1 MDTTFAHRVLVA
13 HPGAELYG
21 ADRVF
26 LETVSALR
34 IQGTDVVAALPTEGP
49 LLGELKARGARVLI
63 CRMPVL
69 RKNLLN
75 AAGLLRLLKMV
86 VQGVADG
93 IRILRA
99 VRPDVVYVSTLT
111 IPLWAPLG
119 KLFRVPVLT
128 HVHEAEREA
137 PRLLRFALAAPLMLS
152 RAVIANSHYSRAVL
166 TDSVPQLAKKTVV
179 LYNGVPGPA
188 TVLPGRAS
196 IEGPL
201 RLLYFGRLSP
211 RKGADVAIRA
221 VAALRTSGIEVSL
234 DVVGSVFPGYE
245 WYERELRTLVA
256 ELSLGDSVAFRGFQP
271 VVWPYLESCDI
282 ALVTSRLDEPF
293 GNTAV
298 EALLAAR
305 PLVVSDTSGLREAS
319 AGYHSAVRVP
329 PDDPDAISHAVQGM
343 LEDWPS
349 FVGTAMADAQA
360 AAGKH
365 SQGAYQAAVRDQINR
380 LTS

>member
-1 MDTTFAHRVLVA
+1 
-13 HPGAELYG
+13 
-21 ADRVF
+21 
-26 LETVSALR
+26 
-34 IQGTDVVAALPTEGP
+34 
-49 LLGELKARGARVLI
+49 
-63 CRMPVL
+63 
-69 RKNLLN
+69 
-75 AAGLLRLLKMV
+75 
-86 VQGVADG
+86 
-93 IRILRA
+93 
-99 VRPDVVYVSTLT
+99 
-111 IPLWAPLG
+111 
-119 KLFRVPVLT
+119 
-128 HVHEAEREA
+128 
-137 PRLLRFALAAPLMLS
+137 
-152 RAVIANSHYSRAVL
+152 
-166 TDSVPQLAKKTVV
+166 
-179 LYNGVPGPA
+179 
-188 TVLPGRAS
+188 
-196 IEGPL
+196 
-201 RLLYFGRLSP
+201 
-211 RKGADVAIRA
+211 
-221 VAALRTSGIEVSL
+221 
-234 DVVGSVFPGYE
+234 
-245 WYERELRTLVA
+245 
-256 ELSLGDSVAFRGFQP
+256 VAFRGFQP